1 MEEFPSGQR
10 GQTVNLLRFA
20 SVVRIHPPPPRRSK
34 RHIVCSDFFIK
45 SQNALIL
52 LLLLS
57 KSQPLRWV
65 VICCRRL
72 AAFFDCGKRS
82 GLNGAC
88 RKRWSQT
95 GSQFSFQR
103 ERRPLPERRW
113 QGGLCG
119 EMDTGSGLLGEKAVN
134 RTYVLFTAL
143 LYRETAPL
151 SRGKLAVFQKLCL
164 PQTYCTWIPLF
175 FMQSWHRKSAPP
187 PTGKAARRC
196 FYGSEWNA

>member
-1 MEEFPSGQR
+1 MILFLTVRVILDGFPSGQR

-103 ERRPLPERRW
+103 ERRPFA
-113 QGGLCG
+113 G
-119 EMDTGSGLLGEKAVN
+119 
-134 RTYVLFTAL
+134 
-143 LYRETAPL
+143 APVAGRPV
-151 SRGKLAVFQKLCL
+151 RGDGHRQRPFG
-164 PQTYCTWIPLF
+164 
-175 FMQSWHRKSAPP
+175 RKSR
-187 PTGKAARRC
+187 K
-196 FYGSEWNA
+196 